1 MKKSN
6 SFIKKLHNINNY
18 INSLLE
24 KNLNRLKLVNLT
36 KLINNNKIVLTFVA
50 LFVLLIS
57 YLLVPTFYNQK
68 DVSSEIKSKLNKD
81 LNLNFKFSN
90 NLKYNIFP
98 QPHFKTNQAIILSKN
113 QEISKI
119 ENLKIYIS
127 YENLHSLKK
136 ITIND
141 VIIENANFYLNK
153 KNYNFFIKLLSNN
166 FQKRNLKIKKSNV
179 FFKNSEKEVLFINK
193 IRDMKYYYD
202 TKELNNF
209 IEAKNEIFNFEYD
222 IKLYN
227 EIIEKKLISKLKF
240 NFLKLKIDNVFNY
253 SKEKKN
259 GEANFVLNKTRSTFK
274 YELNEKLFKFNFYDK
289 LENQK
294 YIFNGE
300 FNFNP
305 FYSSIT
311 GITKQLDLYHFFN
324 SNAFIIQLLKTE
336 LFNHEN
342 IDFNLNI
349 NTDNFY
355 NNNAFKNILFKF
367 KIKEGLI
374 DINNTIFQWKNF
386 AKFEISDSLIYV
398 KEGQLVLDGK
408 LKIKLIRY
416 EKIFK
421 YLLTPKKYRKEIKN
435 IDLNFSYNFDQRSM
449 SLNDIIIDN
458 EYNENINKTINE
470 VIFKENNLQ
479 NKIYLKNLVND
490 ALKSY
495 SG

>member
-81 LNLNFKFSN
+81 LKLNFKFSN